1 MDQNLHFKKGLQ
13 CVQGMVPLKRVRQD
27 EVGGLQVVPKS
38 NQEEVLEK
46 IIERYP
52 QVTWSSSDWL

>member
-1 MDQNLHFKKGLQ
+1 MDQNPHFKKGLQ